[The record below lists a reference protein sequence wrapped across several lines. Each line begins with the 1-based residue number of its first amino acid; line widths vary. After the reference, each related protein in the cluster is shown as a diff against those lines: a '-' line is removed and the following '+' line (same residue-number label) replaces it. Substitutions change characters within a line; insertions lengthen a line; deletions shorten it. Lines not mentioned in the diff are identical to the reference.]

1 MPRGEESSSY
11 QLAKEISLS
20 LSLSVRRFSKFAQ
33 GILYFVKVFFFSV
46 FVGHSEFGCLGF
58 H

>member
-1 MPRGEESSSY
+1 LPRGEECSSY

-20 LSLSVRRFSKFAQ
+20 LSLSVRRFSKFARVFF
-33 GILYFVKVFFFSV
+33 ILLRFFFSV
-46 FVGHSEFGCLGF
+46 FFGQSEFGCLGF